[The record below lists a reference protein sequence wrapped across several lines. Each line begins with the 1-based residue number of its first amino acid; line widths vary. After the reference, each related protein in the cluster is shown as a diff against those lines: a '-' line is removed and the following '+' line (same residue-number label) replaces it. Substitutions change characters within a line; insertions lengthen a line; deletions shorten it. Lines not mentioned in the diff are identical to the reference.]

1 MKNKKNYPVYLD
13 FIPLILFF
21 LVNKYYGFMNA
32 TIVLIFVSVF
42 VFMLSYFIM
51 NRVAIVPLVSTI
63 LAVIFGSLTVFLDNP
78 NFIKF
83 KVSLLNVMFGIAI
96 LIGILFK
103 KNVMKLVLGHSL
115 EIKEKGWRILS
126 YMWIGFFLT
135 LAAVNE
141 VVWRNVSTEAWVNFK
156 VFGVLAITF
165 VFVLCN
171 MPIILK
177 YKEDNKE

>member
-1 MKNKKNYPVYLD
+1 
-13 FIPLILFF
+13 
-21 LVNKYYGFMNA
+21 
-32 TIVLIFVSVF
+32 
-42 VFMLSYFIM
+42 
-51 NRVAIVPLVSTI
+51 
-63 LAVIFGSLTVFLDNP
+63 
-78 NFIKF
+78 
-83 KVSLLNVMFGIAI
+83 
-96 LIGILFK
+96 
-103 KNVMKLVLGHSL
+103 MKLVLGHSL

>member
-1 MKNKKNYPVYLD
+1 
-13 FIPLILFF
+13 
-21 LVNKYYGFMNA
+21 
-32 TIVLIFVSVF
+32 
-42 VFMLSYFIM
+42 
-51 NRVAIVPLVSTI
+51 
-63 LAVIFGSLTVFLDNP
+63 
-78 NFIKF
+78 
-83 KVSLLNVMFGIAI
+83 
-96 LIGILFK
+96 
-103 KNVMKLVLGHSL
+103 
-115 EIKEKGWRILS
+115 
-126 YMWIGFFLT
+126 